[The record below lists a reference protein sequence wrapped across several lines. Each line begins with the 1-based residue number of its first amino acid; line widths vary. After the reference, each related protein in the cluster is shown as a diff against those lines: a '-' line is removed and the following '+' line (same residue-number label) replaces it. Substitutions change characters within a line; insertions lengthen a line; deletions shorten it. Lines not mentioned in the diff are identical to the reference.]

1 MTIAAWFTP
10 CGYLCVVYNADD
22 NENANDMK
30 QETIKIQVLN
40 DTKLCVL
47 PVLPDM
53 KTVVPVESI
62 SGLTVSW
69 GIHGHETEP
78 VATTIENGY
87 IVLTISASMPL
98 GVYSVHMQGTVNGDQ
113 WSDHRY
119 EMFELVKYGE
129 GIRYDRY
136 YTTTVILGLSD
147 DTLYQLRQEM
157 EQKIA
162 EAEAAKEAWMSKA
175 QALDGLAKQGDNPE
189 ATNTA
194 IYNLVM
200 QGGGGGGGAIPPI
213 QFDALAKEVTARK
226 ILDAVSLKAKQA
238 DEDWQNVKPITE

>member
-1 MTIAAWFTP
+1 M
-10 CGYLCVVYNADD
+10 LCVR
-22 NENANDMK
+22 
-30 QETIKIQVLN
+30 
-40 DTKLCVL
+40 
-47 PVLPDM
+47 PVLPDGV
-53 KTVVPVESI
+53 TVVPIGYQQGELDEAHIKVV
-62 SGLTVSW
+62 L
-69 GIHGHETEP
+69 GINGHETEE
-78 VATTIENGY
+78 VSGLQFKDGY
-87 IVLTISASMPL
+87 ICIPISHTMPL
-98 GVYSVHMQGTVNGDQ
+98 GVYDVHITGLMNGEDQ
-113 WSDHRY
+113 ETDREVSDNRKA
-119 EMFELVKYGE
+119 MFELVKYGN
-129 GIRYDRY
+129 GITYDRY
-136 YTTTVILGLSD
+136 YTDMVIIGLPDS
-147 DTLYQLRQEM
+147 YIEKLRHEM

-175 QALDGLAKQGDNPE
+175 QALDGLAKQGDNQE